1 MSNGGALR
9 TEGGMGSLQ
18 HEDEEELA
26 EAILTGAERRPRQSF
41 GTYFGPE
48 GGSCALGAAYEGVY
62 RLPDAVRGTHPDR
75 MDRFFHCL
83 ENVSKRCP
91 AGCRKQIPIA
101 AMLVHL
107 NDDHRWTREQIA
119 AWLRGAP
126 LRPAAKATGAEPE
139 AERPGS

>member
-1 MSNGGALR
+1 
-9 TEGGMGSLQ
+9 MGYRQ
-18 HEDEEELA
+18 REDEEELA
-26 EAILTGAERRPRQSF
+26 EAILSGTERRPRQSF

-62 RLPDAVRGTHPDR
+62 RLPDAVRGTHPQR

-91 AGCRKQIPIA
+91 AGCRKQVPIA
-101 AMLVHL
+101 ALIVHL

-119 AWLRGAP
+119 GWLRGAP
-126 LRPAAKATGAEPE
+126 LRPNAEPPK
-139 AERPGS
+139 AESSAESSAEPKRDGPAS

>member
-1 MSNGGALR
+1 
-9 TEGGMGSLQ
+9 MGYLQ
-18 HEDEEELA
+18 REDEEELA
-26 EAILTGAERRPRQSF
+26 EAILSGAERRSRQSF

-62 RLPDAVRGTHPDR
+62 RLPDTVRGTHPHR

-91 AGCRKQIPIA
+91 AGCRKQVPIGA
-101 AMLVHL
+101 LIVHL

-119 AWLRGAP
+119 GWLRGGP
-126 LRPAAKATGAEPE
+126 LRPPADARVVEPE
-139 AERPGS
+139 TEGPDR